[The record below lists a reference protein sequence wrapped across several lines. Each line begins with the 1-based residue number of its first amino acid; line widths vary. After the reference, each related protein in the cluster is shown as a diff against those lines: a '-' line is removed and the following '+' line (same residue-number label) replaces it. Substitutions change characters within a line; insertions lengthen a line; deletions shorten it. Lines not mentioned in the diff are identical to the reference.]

1 VIGRLTGILGDHN
14 LDGSVILDVAGVGYE
29 VHVPIGALGRLPEG
43 SEVTLH
49 VHTHVR
55 EDAFQLF
62 GFDSIEGKQAFRALL
77 GVSNVGPRLALA
89 ILGALDPH
97 ALAHAIAAQNRD
109 AFKGI
114 PGVGKKT
121 VERILLDLDG
131 KLVVHGSSSGHAIA
145 PRPIA
150 KAPERPVPSGPAGE
164 VVMLLVGMGYKRPE
178 AERAVE
184 ALEVEGKDLQTLLRE
199 ALGAL

>member
-1 VIGRLTGILGDHN
+1 MIGRLTGILGDHGI
-14 LDGSVILDVAGVGYE
+14 DGSVILDVAGVGYE

-43 SEVTLH
+43 SEITLH

-62 GFDSIEGKQAFRALL
+62 GFDSVEGKQAFRALL

-89 ILGALDPH
+89 ILGTLEPQS
-97 ALAHAIAAQNRD
+97 LAQAIAVQDRN

-131 KLVVHGSSSGHAIA
+131 KLVVHGSAPIA
-145 PRPIA
+145 RPIT
-150 KAPERPVPSGPAGE
+150 KAPERPAPSGPAGE

-184 ALEVEGKDLQTLLRE
+184 ALELQGKDLQTLLRE
-199 ALGAL
+199 ALAAL

>member
-1 VIGRLTGILGDHN
+1 MIGRLIGTIGDHGI
-14 LDGSVILDVAGVGYE
+14 DGSVILDVSGVGYE

-43 SEVTLH
+43 TTVTLH

-62 GFDSIEGKQAFRALL
+62 GFDSVEGKQAFRALL

-89 ILGALDPH
+89 ILGALEPH
-97 ALAHAIAAQNRD
+97 ALAQAIASQDRN

-131 KLVVHGSSSGHAIA
+131 KLVVHGSA
-145 PRPIA
+145 PVARPIT
-150 KAPERPVPSGPAGE
+150 KAPERPVPTGPAGE

-184 ALEVEGKDLQTLLRE
+184 TLELEGKDLQTLLRE
-199 ALGAL
+199 ALAAL

>member
-1 VIGRLTGILGDHN
+1 
-14 LDGSVILDVAGVGYE
+14 SGVGYE

-43 SEVTLH
+43 TTVTLH

-62 GFDSIEGKQAFRALL
+62 GFDSVEGKQAFRALL

-89 ILGALDPH
+89 ILGALEPH
-97 ALAHAIAAQNRD
+97 ALAQAIASQDRN

-131 KLVVHGSSSGHAIA
+131 KLVVHGSA
-145 PRPIA
+145 PVARPIT
-150 KAPERPVPSGPAGE
+150 KAPERPVPTGPAGE

-184 ALEVEGKDLQTLLRE
+184 TLELEGKDLQTLLRE
-199 ALGAL
+199 ALAAL

>member
-1 VIGRLTGILGDHN
+1 MIGRLTGVIGDHGI
-14 LDGSVILDVAGVGYE
+14 DGSIILDVAGVGYE
-29 VHVPIGALGRLPEG
+29 VHVPLGALGRLPEG
-43 SEVTLH
+43 AAITLH

-62 GFDSIEGKQAFRALL
+62 GFDSVGGKQAFRALL

-89 ILGALDPH
+89 ILGAVEPQS
-97 ALAHAIAAQNRD
+97 LAQAIAAQDRN

-131 KLVVHGSSSGHAIA
+131 KLVVHGNAPIA
-145 PRPIA
+145 RPIA
-150 KAPERPVPSGPAGE
+150 KAPERPAPSGPAGE

-184 ALEVEGKDLQTLLRE
+184 TLELEGKDLQTLLRE
-199 ALGAL
+199 VLAAL

>member
-1 VIGRLTGILGDHN
+1 MIGRLTGILGDQN
-14 LDGSVILDVAGVGYE
+14 PDGSVILDVAGVGYE

-43 SEVTLH
+43 AEMTLH

-55 EDAFQLF
+55 EDALQLF
-62 GFDSIEGKQAFRALL
+62 GFESIEGKQAFRALL

-97 ALAHAIAAQNRD
+97 ALAHAVAAQNRD

-131 KLVVHGSSSGHAIA
+131 KLVVHGNAPIA
-145 PRPIA
+145 RPIA
-150 KAPERPVPSGPAGE
+150 KAPERPVPSGPTGE

-184 ALEVEGKDLQTLLRE
+184 TLELEGKDLQTLLRE
-199 ALGAL
+199 ALAAI

>member
-1 VIGRLTGILGDHN
+1 MIGRLIGTIGDHGI
-14 LDGSVILDVAGVGYE
+14 DGSVILDVSGVGYE

-43 SEVTLH
+43 TTVTLH

-62 GFDSIEGKQAFRALL
+62 GFDSVEGKQAFRALL

-89 ILGALDPH
+89 ILGALEPH
-97 ALAHAIAAQNRD
+97 ALAQAIASQDRN

-131 KLVVHGSSSGHAIA
+131 KLVVHGSAPIA
-145 PRPIA
+145 RPVA
-150 KAPERPVPSGPAGE
+150 KAPERPVPTGPAGE

-184 ALEVEGKDLQTLLRE
+184 TLELEGKDLQTLLRE
-199 ALGAL
+199 ALAAL

>member
-1 VIGRLTGILGDHN
+1 MIGRLTGTVGDHGV
-14 LDGSVILDVAGVGYE
+14 DGSVILDVKGVGYE
-29 VHVPIGALGRLPEG
+29 VHVPIGALGRLAEG
-43 SEVTLH
+43 AEITLH

-55 EDAFQLF
+55 EDALQLF
-62 GFDSIEGKQAFRALL
+62 GFDSVEGKQAFRALL

-97 ALAHAIAAQNRD
+97 ALAQAIASQDRV

-121 VERILLDLDG
+121 VERILLDLHG
-131 KLVVHGSSSGHAIA
+131 KLVIHGSVPVAK
-145 PRPIA
+145 PIA
-150 KAPERPVPSGPAGE
+150 RPAPASLPTGPAAE
-164 VVMLLVGMGYKRPE
+164 VVMLLVNMGYKRPE

-184 ALEVEGKDLQTLLRE
+184 PLELEGKTLQELLRE
-199 ALGAL
+199 ALANL

>member
-1 VIGRLTGILGDHN
+1 VIGRLTGVIGDHGI
-14 LDGSVILDVAGVGYE
+14 DGSIILDVAGVGYE
-29 VHVPIGALGRLPEG
+29 VHVPLGALGRLPEG
-43 SEVTLH
+43 AAITLH

-62 GFDSIEGKQAFRALL
+62 GFDSVGGKQAFRALL

-89 ILGALDPH
+89 
-97 ALAHAIAAQNRD
+97 AQDRN

-131 KLVVHGSSSGHAIA
+131 KLVVHGNAPIA
-145 PRPIA
+145 RPIA
-150 KAPERPVPSGPAGE
+150 KAPERPAPSGPAGE

-184 ALEVEGKDLQTLLRE
+184 TLELEGKDLQTLLRE
-199 ALGAL
+199 VLAAL

>member
-1 VIGRLTGILGDHN
+1 MIGRLTGILGDQN
-14 LDGSVILDVAGVGYE
+14 PDGSVILDVVGVGYE

-43 SEVTLH
+43 AEMTLH

-55 EDAFQLF
+55 EDALQLF
-62 GFDSIEGKQAFRALL
+62 GFESIEGKQAFRALL

-97 ALAHAIAAQNRD
+97 ALAHAVAAQNRD

-131 KLVVHGSSSGHAIA
+131 KLVVHGNAPIA
-145 PRPIA
+145 RPIA
-150 KAPERPVPSGPAGE
+150 KAPERPVPSGPEGE

-184 ALEVEGKDLQTLLRE
+184 SLDLEGKDLQTLLRE
-199 ALGAL
+199 ALAAI

>member
-1 VIGRLTGILGDHN
+1 MIGRLTGILGDHGI
-14 LDGSVILDVAGVGYE
+14 DGSVILDVAGVGYE

-43 SEVTLH
+43 SEITLH

-62 GFDSIEGKQAFRALL
+62 GFDSVEGKQAFRALL

-89 ILGALDPH
+89 ILGTLEPQS
-97 ALAHAIAAQNRD
+97 LAQAIAVQDRN

-131 KLVVHGSSSGHAIA
+131 KLVVHGSAPIA
-145 PRPIA
+145 RPIT
-150 KAPERPVPSGPAGE
+150 KAPERPAPSGPAGE

-184 ALEVEGKDLQTLLRE
+184 ALELEGKDLQTLLRE
-199 ALGAL
+199 ALAAL